1 MGLEMKSYPCNQIS
15 KIDINCKIFKIR
27 VVESP
32 NNNIE
37 LSWRNTTMRSLE
49 IKESDSVLKIT
60 DHAAI
65 GTYGT
70 LALINLKKDAQLL
83 IKIPSNYNGKIIL
96 QTKEESIHISNIKAN
111 ASIGIST
118 STGKILLENTFV
130 KYIDVRGNAG
140 KIEAFSLDVTDS
152 ITITSKNGEIHCGLL
167 GSEEDY
173 TVSCMTKNRR
183 CKQTGSTGSGVKKV
197 TLSSEFAMIQ
207 FQFQNGISISGSLNR
222 YNRKD
227 SFKDW

>member
-1 MGLEMKSYPCNQIS
+1 MGLEMKSYSCDQIY
-15 KIDINCKIFKIR
+15 KIDANCKIFKIR
-27 VVESP
+27 IVESP

-37 LSWRNTTMRSLE
+37 ISWRNTTMRSLE
-49 IKESDSVLKIT
+49 IKESDGVLKIV

-65 GTYGT
+65 GIYGT

-83 IKIPSNYNGKIIL
+83 IKIPSNYKGKIVL
-96 QTKEESIHISNIKAN
+96 QTKEESIHVSNITADT
-111 ASIGIST
+111 SIGIST
-118 STGKILLENTFV
+118 STGKILLENTSV
-130 KYIDVRGNAG
+130 KYVDIRGNAG
-140 KIEAFSLDVTDS
+140 KIEAFSLDATDS

-183 CKQTGSTGSGVKKV
+183 CKQTGTTGSGAKKV
-197 TLSSEFAMIQ
+197 TLNSELAMIQ
-207 FQFQNGISISGSLNR
+207 FQFQNGISISGAQNR
-222 YNRKD
+222 YNRND

>member
-1 MGLEMKSYPCNQIS
+1 MGLEMKSYSYNQIS
-15 KIDINCKIFKIR
+15 KIDINCRIFKIR

-49 IKESDSVLKIT
+49 IKESEGVLKIT

-65 GTYGT
+65 GIYGT

-83 IKIPSNYNGKIIL
+83 IKIPSNFNGKIIL
-96 QTKEESIHISNIKAN
+96 QTQEESIHVSNISADT
-111 ASIGIST
+111 SIGIST
-118 STGKILLENTFV
+118 STGKILLENISANR
-130 KYIDVRGNAG
+130 IDIRGNAG
-140 KIEAFSLDVTDS
+140 KIETFSLDVTES
-152 ITITSKNGEIHCGLL
+152 VAITSKNGEIHCNLL

-183 CKQTGSTGSGVKKV
+183 CKQIGTTGSGAKKV
-197 TLSSEFAMIQ
+197 SLSSEFAMIQ
-207 FQFQNGISISGSLNR
+207 FQFQNGLSISGALNR